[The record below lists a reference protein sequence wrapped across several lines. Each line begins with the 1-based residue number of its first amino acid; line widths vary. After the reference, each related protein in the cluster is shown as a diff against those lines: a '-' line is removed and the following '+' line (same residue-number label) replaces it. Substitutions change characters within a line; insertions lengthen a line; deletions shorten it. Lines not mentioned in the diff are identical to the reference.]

1 MNPYAGVLL
10 LVPDDAGSSS
20 LGKEHDAIVI
30 GDRNT
35 KDGLNEIED
44 GLGRVDQFDASQIDV
59 LRRATRIERGK
70 QNTALEDEA
79 VAQVAGS
86 QPGEKS
92 FKDVELQ
99 QFLGGPPCPLCLILE
114 VEVGVPGWRS
124 P

>member
-1 MNPYAGVLL
+1 MELT
-10 LVPDDAGSSS
+10 S
-20 LGKEHDAIVI
+20 LMPARSTSFVG
-30 GDRNT
+30 
-35 KDGLNEIED
+35 
-44 GLGRVDQFDASQIDV
+44 
-59 LRRATRIERGK
+59 ATRIERGK

-99 QFLGGPPCPLCLILE
+99 QFLGGPPCPLRLILE